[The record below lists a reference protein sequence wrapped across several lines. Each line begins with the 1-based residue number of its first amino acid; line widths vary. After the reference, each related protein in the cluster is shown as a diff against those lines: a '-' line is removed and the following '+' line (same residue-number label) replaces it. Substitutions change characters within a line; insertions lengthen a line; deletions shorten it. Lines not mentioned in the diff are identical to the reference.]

1 MRTIYTLIL
10 LCFLGSIAH
19 AQQSRIDKADKL
31 YDLLAYSEAIPL
43 YETALYKDGGSKGPV
58 SLKLAKSYYYFGD
71 MASAKRYFNF
81 AETEKASFSAEDC
94 FIYAQCLKQ
103 LQEYSYSDNWM
114 KKYESMQAEAL
125 SVKDFKKNPD
135 YLTKINTEQKHFTIS
150 TVPFNSSMNDFG
162 GYEFKSSGSLIILS
176 DRTSKPVSMT
186 YGWNKM
192 NFLDFMIVSNRG
204 TSAMKVKSHKS
215 GNSKYHEGPLCFTK
229 NEDFVYYTSDNA
241 RKSEQKQG
249 KGGIQNLVLMTAK
262 VQPNGNWISNK
273 ELSIN
278 STEYSVGHPTLSQDG
293 KWLYFVSD
301 MPGGYGG
308 SDIYMADILP
318 NGELGTPVNLGST
331 INTEKH
337 EMFPWVSSQGQLF
350 FSSNGLTGLGGLD
363 IFVAQLD
370 EDGKVKAIK
379 HAGPEINSPKDDF
392 GLIFLSDGTNGYFS
406 SNRDGGKGQDDIYSF
421 KLISPFNF
429 SIQLRAVVTDLPT

>member
-1 MRTIYTLIL
+1 
-10 LCFLGSIAH
+10 
-19 AQQSRIDKADKL
+19 
-31 YDLLAYSEAIPL
+31 
-43 YETALYKDGGSKGPV
+43 
-58 SLKLAKSYYYFGD
+58 
-71 MASAKRYFNF
+71 
-81 AETEKASFSAEDC
+81 
-94 FIYAQCLKQ
+94 
-103 LQEYSYSDNWM
+103 
-114 KKYESMQAEAL
+114 
-125 SVKDFKKNPD
+125 
-135 YLTKINTEQKHFTIS
+135 
-150 TVPFNSSMNDFG
+150 
-162 GYEFKSSGSLIILS
+162 
-176 DRTSKPVSMT
+176 
-186 YGWNKM
+186 
-192 NFLDFMIVSNRG
+192 
-204 TSAMKVKSHKS
+204 
-215 GNSKYHEGPLCFTK
+215 
-229 NEDFVYYTSDNA
+229 
-241 RKSEQKQG
+241 
-249 KGGIQNLVLMTAK
+249 MTAK